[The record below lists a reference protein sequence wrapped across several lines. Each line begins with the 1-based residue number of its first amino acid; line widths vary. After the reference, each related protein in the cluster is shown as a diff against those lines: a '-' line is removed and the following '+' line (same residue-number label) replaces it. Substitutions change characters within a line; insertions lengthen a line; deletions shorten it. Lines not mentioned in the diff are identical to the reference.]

1 MKRDHV
7 AAAGL
12 LTLGLLQM
20 AGVVLGLP
28 NLTELGAATA
38 ASPAPTVFSTHGGL
52 ETFSPRFFIEFT
64 DTSGRQRSIELN
76 RTRYA
81 RIRGPYNRRN
91 AYGAALAYGPFLAA
105 DPRTEPMF
113 RAVFHHAVCGDAPL
127 LRELGLDPA
136 AVKGALRI
144 RLEPL
149 PQAGPADLPR
159 VIEARCP

>member
-20 AGVVLGLP
+20 VGVVLGLP
-28 NLTELGAATA
+28 TLTGLGAATA
-38 ASPAPTVFSTHGGL
+38 ASPAPRMFSMHRRL
-52 ETFSPRFFIEFT
+52 ETFSPRFFIEYT
-64 DTSGRQRSIELN
+64 DTSGRQRSVELN

-91 AYGAALAYGPFLAA
+91 AYGAALAYGPLLAA

-127 LRELGLDPA
+127 LGELGLDPA
-136 AVKGALRI
+136 EVKGALRI

-149 PQAGPADLPR
+149 PQAVPADLPR